1 MTVEDIV
8 RRRGITEILHFTTN
22 LGLVGILD
30 SRFLK
35 SRQRIENDQR
45 LEHIFSP
52 NAAFREK
59 DADWLDYV
67 NLSISRVNSKFF
79 AISKNHW
86 HRDRDLW
93 WCVLSF
99 EPIILTHEGVY
110 FTTTNNI
117 YTGVQRGIGP
127 AALEA
132 MFAKNIT
139 RWTGYTVVRDPAL
152 PAQFPTCEQAEVLY
166 PREVSS
172 TCLQRVYVSRDEDAD
187 EVYGQV
193 EALNHSKFPVTVFPK
208 MFGLS

>member
-8 RRRGITEILHFTTN
+8 LGRGITEILHFTTN

-35 SRQRIENDQR
+35 SRQRLEHDQR

-59 DADWLDYV
+59 DAAWLDYV
-67 NLSISRVNSKFF
+67 NLSISRVNSRFF
-79 AISKNHW
+79 AISKDHW

-99 EPIILTHEGVY
+99 APIILSQEGVY

-117 YTGVQRGIGP
+117 YTGVRRDLGP
-127 AALEA
+127 VGLEA

-139 RWTGYTVVRDPAL
+139 RWSGYTVVRDPAL
-152 PAQFPTCEQAEVLY
+152 PARFPTDEQAEVLY
-166 PREVSS
+166 PKEVSS
-172 TCLQRVYVSRDEDAD
+172 NFLQGVYVACDEDAD

-193 EALNHSKFPVTVFPK
+193 GALGHSNFSVAVSPK
-208 MFGLS
+208 MFGLT